1 MSKIR
6 IHAAPLFD
14 WHTHWATLEVI
25 HPVSSALSN
34 PWDPDKPYADDTSK
48 CIGKNVVRISLT
60 GSRAGK
66 KGNIIFTRE
75 QLQEFISA
83 LSVMEKQL

>member
-1 MSKIR
+1 MSKIK
-6 IHAAPLFD
+6 IQAAPLFD

-25 HPVSSALSN
+25 RPVSAVIAGWN
-34 PWDPDKPYADDTSK
+34 PDTIYADATSK

-66 KGNIIFTRE
+66 KGNVIFTKE